1 MTEVS
6 APKPQAPDELG
17 FERIVYEKAPPRATI
32 RLNRPEVLNAFD
44 FQMLREIARAAED
57 ASWDDEVR
65 VLVLTGTGRAFCVGA
80 DLRSWGAELVGNS
93 KEYWKWF
100 GAFKDVHDR
109 LRELGKPTV
118 ARVNGICVG
127 GGNELQMACDF
138 AVMVDDA
145 FIRHVGLEHGS
156 VPAGGATQWLA
167 LLVGDRRAREIIMLC
182 EEIPARQAETW
193 GLVNRAVPADALDAA
208 VDEYVTKLASKLPE
222 TTRYAK
228 QQLNFWRDL
237 AWHETV
243 NHARDW
249 LALSMRSDET
259 QDAIRRFLERS
270 KKES

>member
-1 MTEVS
+1 
-6 APKPQAPDELG
+6 
-17 FERIVYEKAPPRATI
+17 
-32 RLNRPEVLNAFD
+32 
-44 FQMLREIARAAED
+44 
-57 ASWDDEVR
+57 
-65 VLVLTGTGRAFCVGA
+65 
-80 DLRSWGAELVGNS
+80 
-93 KEYWKWF
+93 
-100 GAFKDVHDR
+100 
-109 LRELGKPTV
+109 
-118 ARVNGICVG
+118 
-127 GGNELQMACDF
+127 
-138 AVMVDDA
+138 
-145 FIRHVGLEHGS
+145 

-193 GLVNRAVPADALDAA
+193 GLVNRAVPAEALDAA

-237 AWHETV
+237 AWHGTV